1 MTSRDRVPGVRG
13 GGAGA
18 RALLLAG
25 ALAAVSLAALVGI
38 PGAASAY
45 VPRAPILI
53 VGDAAFTPDNGVTGG
68 SGTPSDPYI
77 IEGWDIDASAA
88 DGIAILYTTAHFVVR
103 NVRVHS
109 GFWNYVGVWLEGVQN
124 GRIEG
129 SVFADNAD
137 GVYVLNSADVTLTSN
152 TITGSLWDGDRE
164 PAVGQ
169 RLGLRRVGDFAP
181 RRPRERGRTEH
192 FRCGR
197 RHGWHEPH
205 VRPEHVRGHWR
216 RPNDGRRDEHA
227 RVPQRIPRERDPG
240 GGRPGRER
248 VGRWLPERGQLLVR
262 LRGRGQLQRAEPERV
277 PRPGR
282 HRRHALCDRRGQP
295 GPVSP
300 HVTCARH
307 DCESRSDPW
316 NGCPRH
322 APADRRT
329 GDDAGR
335 RAGLRTGGAPADA
348 GGS

>member
-1 MTSRDRVPGVRG
+1 IASRDRVPGVRG

-18 RALLLAG
+18 QALLLAG
-25 ALAAVSLAALVGI
+25 ASAAVSLAALVAI

-152 TITGSLWDGDRE
+152 TITGSLSARGRS
-164 PAVGQ
+164 G
-169 RLGLRRVGDFAP
+169 RRSAP
-181 RRPRERGRTEH
+181 SCTGWRCRRRP
-192 FRCGR
+192 
-197 RHGWHEPH
+197 
-205 VRPEHVRGHWR
+205 
-216 RPNDGRRDEHA
+216 
-227 RVPQRIPRERDPG
+227 
-240 GGRPGRER
+240 
-248 VGRWLPERGQLLVR
+248 
-262 LRGRGQLQRAEPERV
+262 
-277 PRPGR
+277 
-282 HRRHALCDRRGQP
+282 
-295 GPVSP
+295 
-300 HVTCARH
+300 
-307 DCESRSDPW
+307 
-316 NGCPRH
+316 
-322 APADRRT
+322 
-329 GDDAGR
+329 
-335 RAGLRTGGAPADA
+335 
-348 GGS
+348 